1 MKLFIQILLRLL
13 AVSLVG
19 LVLWLYVVNI
29 SPYQTDGALNNLNI
43 LIALTLL
50 SLFMFVLLRF
60 ICLFFT
66 QRLANRIAFLGSLGL
81 IQLFF
86 ISGDLGILN
95 VISLTI
101 IIAFNA
107 FLVWGAIKIL

>member
-1 MKLFIQILLRLL
+1 MKYFTKILLRLL
-13 AVSLVG
+13 SVVLIGSG
-19 LVLWLYVVNI
+19 LYLYIVNI

-50 SLFMFVLLRF
+50 SLFLFLLLRF

-66 QRLANRIAFLGSLGL
+66 ERLANRIAFISSLSL
-81 IQLFF
+81 IQLLF

-95 VISLTI
+95 VASVTVIV
-101 IIAFNA
+101 AFNA
-107 FLVWGAIKIL
+107 FLVWGACKIL